1 MMILSSE
8 FGSMDKFIS
17 AMLAFEL
24 NPPTDI
30 IPGKVHRFPGAD
42 KGQSNKAG
50 WCYFFPDSKGGVFGD
65 WATGLH
71 QTWRD
76 VDVQTTSDRKWK
88 AKNRATQ
95 KAATKALQIAQA
107 KAAEK
112 ALYIWNKSTPA
123 LKHQYLS
130 DKNIQAQGTRTDRYG
145 NLVIPVTNDKYI
157 TSLQFIHSDGTKHF
171 LKDGRTKGCWY
182 RIGGPA
188 KTLLLCEGFATGA
201 TLREESGYSVYC
213 AFNAGNLIEV
223 AGNLHHQGEVIIC
236 GDNDHNTKGNPGK
249 AAAKRAAKLVGCK
262 WVIPDFTDLHAGPK
276 DSDFN
281 DLARLVSRKELL

>member
-1 MMILSSE
+1 MILSSE
-8 FGSMDKFIS
+8 LDSINKFKS
-17 AMLAFEL
+17 VMVTYGL

-30 IPGKVHRFPGAD
+30 TPGMISRFPGAD
-42 KGQSNKAG
+42 KGQSNTAG
-50 WCYFFPDSKGGVFGD
+50 WCFLFQDGKGGVFGD
-65 WATGLH
+65 WATGLQ

-76 VDVQTTSDRKWK
+76 VDAQTISGRKWK
-88 AKNRATQ
+88 AEIRAAQ
-95 KAATKALQIAQA
+95 KAATKALRIAQA

-112 ALYIWNKSTPA
+112 AIYIWGKSKPA
-123 LKHQYLS
+123 LKHPYLS
-130 DKNIQAQGTRTDRYG
+130 DKNIQAHGTRTDQYE
-145 NLVIPVTNDKYI
+145 NLVIPVINGKQI
-157 TSLQFIHSDGTKHF
+157 TSLQFIHQDGTKHF

-182 RIGGPA
+182 HFGGPA
-188 KTLLLCEGFATGA
+188 RTLLLCEGFATGA

-236 GDNDHNTKGNPGK
+236 GDNDHNTKGNPGRT
-249 AAAKRAAKLVGCK
+249 AAQRAAKLVGCK

-281 DLARLVSRKELL
+281 DLARLVNGKEAS